1 MRKMA
6 KHRTVL
12 LTCMMVCALSV
23 LLNESSTAKT
33 ERRTKP
39 SNQDVV
45 KGKMLFRANGCFDC
59 HSVNGQGSTEG
70 VSLSSV
76 GLRRDATFLKQ
87 QLLDP
92 EKHVEKN
99 KKSFNSEPNL
109 MTNPNLSSKET
120 DLIVTYLRTLKK
132 PVPKKGERSKDYNSL

>member
-1 MRKMA
+1 MTI
-6 KHRTVL
+6 HRIAI
-12 LTCMMVCALSV
+12 LTCMIVCSLTV
-23 LLNESSTAKT
+23 LLNESSAKT
-33 ERRTKP
+33 GQTRRI
-39 SNQDVV
+39 NQDVV
-45 KGKMLFRANGCFDC
+45 KGKILFRANGCFDC
-59 HSVNGQGSTEG
+59 HSVNGQGCTEG

-92 EKHVEKN
+92 EKHVEKY
-99 KKSFNSEPNL
+99 KKAFNSEPNL

-120 DLIVTYLRTLKK
+120 DLIVSYLRTLKK

>member
-1 MRKMA
+1 MA
-6 KHRTVL
+6 IHRIVIL
-12 LTCMMVCALSV
+12 AGMLVCSLAV

-33 ERRTKP
+33 GRTKP
-39 SNQDVV
+39 INQDVL

-76 GLRRDATFLKQ
+76 GLRRDSAFLKQ
-87 QLLDP
+87 QLQDP

-99 KKSFNSEPNL
+99 KKAFNSEPNL

-120 DLIVTYLRTLKK
+120 DLIVAYLRTLKK